1 MDEHDHST
9 TGLEFDAFAR
19 HLATD
24 LDLDASSVTPN
35 ATVTDDL
42 GLDSIG
48 VFELVMVVEDLGVDL
63 GDEELD
69 RLVTVQDWYD
79 AYRLGLTGR

>member
-1 MDEHDHST
+1 MDEHAHSKSA
-9 TGLEFDAFAR
+9 LEFDGFAR
-19 HLATD
+19 HVAGQ
-24 LDLDASSVTPN
+24 LDLDASALTKD
-35 ATVTDDL
+35 ARVTDDL

-69 RLVTVQDWYD
+69 GLTTVADWYD
-79 AYRLGLTGR
+79 AYRLGLAGR